1 MEITSIM
8 SILNRNLNQ
17 GIQPKLHQFEFYKD
31 HSGWFI
37 DFPEYIEKGYG
48 TKADLAMVQGADDL
62 LDSIG
67 NGNKRVQ
74 FTFSNVKMDKARIE
88 LVCCAKNQWGA
99 TYNTNNETVPKV
111 WLCNVTKLFFD
122 GTHPHRIYIY

>member
-1 MEITSIM
+1 MQISSII

-48 TKADLAMVQGADDL
+48 TKADLAMVLGADDL
-62 LDSIG
+62 LELIG
-67 NGNKRVQ
+67 NGNRRVQ
-74 FTFSNVKMDKARIE
+74 LTFSNVKMDKARIE
-88 LVCCAKNQWGA
+88 YTKSLTSLVLLSN
-99 TYNTNNETVPKV
+99 
-111 WLCNVTKLFFD
+111 D
-122 GTHPHRIYIY
+122 